1 MAAAQLSL
9 RSSLRSAEPRL
20 RARCTRAGARRT
32 GMARAVA
39 LSQEA
44 ILTEAAHK
52 FLLAD
57 TPLKFSPTS
66 GGAWRRAAGHTTV
79 NRADASPAAMPPA
92 CCAQA

>member
-20 RARCTRAGARRT
+20 RARCTRAGARHA

-44 ILTEAAHK
+44 ILTEAAHT
-52 FLLAD
+52 FLPAD

-66 GGAWRRAAGHTTV
+66 GGAWRCVGGHV
-79 NRADASPAAMPPA
+79 S
-92 CCAQA
+92 